1 MNVKIAL
8 IFLLFIVLSA
18 CNDNS
23 TGQDSSPS
31 EKQSDEDIAV
41 LQPYLDDPV
50 METSSNGVRKFGLYS
65 ETNDTGTFKDCKTGK
80 SYTVNIDNNI
90 HTLHTTY
97 TSLSHN
103 QGQSL
108 LVELIG
114 EVQTSKD
121 DIEVLQ
127 PKKLLG
133 VIHKQSC
140 N

>member
-18 CNDNS
+18 CHDNS
-23 TGQDSSPS
+23 TNQDTSSS
-31 EKQSDEDIAV
+31 DEQSDEDIAV
-41 LQPYLDDPV
+41 LQPYLDDPAL
-50 METSSNGVRKFGLYS
+50 ETRSNGVRKLGLYS
-65 ETNDTGTFKDCKTGK
+65 ETNDTGTFKDCNTGK
-80 SYTVNIDNNI
+80 SYTINIDNNI
-90 HTLHTTY
+90 HTIHSTY
-97 TSLSHN
+97 TLLSRN
-103 QGQSL
+103 QGQPL

-114 EVQTSKD
+114 EVQTTKD